1 MKYLLFLLCV
11 GAILTGC
18 AAPSQ
23 PGTYR
28 RVDQDTAMD
37 LMESEQDYIILDVRT
52 YDEYD
57 EGHIPGAVCI
67 PNQIIDEEPLPELE
81 DMDQLILVYCRS
93 GRRSKDAAE
102 KLAAIGYTNVVE
114 FGGILS
120 WNGEIES

>member
-11 GAILTGC
+11 GALLTGC
-18 AAPSQ
+18 AAKSQ

-57 EGHIPGAVCI
+57 EGHIPGAICI

-102 KLAAIGYTNVVE
+102 KLASIGYTNVVE

>member
-11 GAILTGC
+11 GALLTGC
-18 AAPSQ
+18 AAKSQ

-57 EGHIPGAVCI
+57 EGHIPGAICI

-93 GRRSKDAAE
+93 GRRGKDAAE
-102 KLAAIGYTNVVE
+102 KLASIGYTNVVE